1 MLTHP
6 RVLLAEEGLQ
16 LELQLHHQAHMA
28 KLLAVKA
35 SYPDNIACQVFD
47 PAYYSTLGD
56 A

>member
-1 MLTHP
+1 MLFP
-6 RVLLAEEGLQ
+6 CYSRVIPLR
-16 LELQLHHQAHMA
+16 

-35 SYPDNIACQVFD
+35 SYPDNIACQVFE